1 MSLVRTEGLRGYW
14 ELVTELGGDAHAL
27 LAAARLPPAALEDP
41 ENFVPY
47 TAVKRLLEKTAHLL
61 DCPDFGLR
69 LSRRQDLRDSGNRR
83 AGNRRGGAAS
93 IHGR

>member
-27 LAAARLPPAALEDP
+27 LAAALEDP

-47 TAVKRLLEKTAHLL
+47 TAVKRLLEKTAHSL